1 MEALQPPVVKQYII
15 GGVSVWQ
22 AFLVSRK
29 AAAAAGAVAARQQH
43 QHQQL
48 PELTPRWCLKLHAAA
63 YRIDALSS
71 HVHAF

>member
-1 MEALQPPVVKQYII
+1 
-15 GGVSVWQ
+15 VSVWQ
-22 AFLVSRK
+22 AFLVSRNA
-29 AAAAAGAVAARQQH
+29 AAAAAGAAAAARQQH